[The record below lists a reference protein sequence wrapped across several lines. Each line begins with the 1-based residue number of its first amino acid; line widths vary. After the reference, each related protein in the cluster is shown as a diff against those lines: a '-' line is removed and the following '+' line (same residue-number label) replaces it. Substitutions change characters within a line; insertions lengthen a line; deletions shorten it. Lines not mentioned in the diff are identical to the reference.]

1 MGELLFAVLLLVIGG
16 FFFLQTLDFKVI
28 ALMDPVMGPA
38 RFPQIVIVVLMVSV
52 LGLII
57 KRILRKETSQFVF
70 KELFQ
75 GVQLRFG
82 LMILVYIV
90 LLERA
95 GFLLTSS
102 LFLIA
107 STTYLYFVEHKAVP
121 KKITLVRSLL
131 IVGATFCVQM
141 LFTKAMGVMLPIG
154 TWF

>member
-1 MGELLFAVLLLVIGG
+1 
-16 FFFLQTLDFKVI
+16 
-28 ALMDPVMGPA
+28 MDPVMGPA

-90 LLERA
+90 LLERLV
-95 GFLLTSS
+95 FCS
-102 LFLIA
+102 LQACF
-107 STTYLYFVEHKAVP
+107 
-121 KKITLVRSLL
+121 
-131 IVGATFCVQM
+131 
-141 LFTKAMGVMLPIG
+141 
-154 TWF
+154 